1 MQMLDNSLRAAI
13 KDVGAMMR
21 ETASRS
27 EAAALQAVD
36 RAEAAL
42 ARGRATWACTQDIGD
57 QVVRSIEAAG
67 QTTLNGVA
75 EFSGA
80 LGRYSKDAL
89 AGTVELGRRGIAPKG
104 AKELVDLCIEF
115 VSRRSHAL
123 FASIDE
129 LNAIAKA
136 STFAAWSPMGDMLR
150 KAGERAS
157 A

>member
-1 MQMLDNSLRAAI
+1 MQMHDNRLRAAL
-13 KDVGAMMR
+13 KDIGTMVR

-27 EAAALQAVD
+27 EAGALQAVD

-42 ARGRATWACTQDIGD
+42 ARGRATWERAQDIGD
-57 QVVRSIEAAG
+57 QVGQCIEQLG
-67 QTTLNGVA
+67 RTTLHGVA

-89 AGTVELGRRGIAPKG
+89 KDTLELGRRSITSKG
-104 AKELVDLCIEF
+104 AKEFVDVSIEF
-115 VSRRSHAL
+115 VSRRSHA
-123 FASIDE
+123 FFNSIDE

-136 STFAAWSPMGDMLR
+136 KTLTAWSPIGDVLR
-150 KAGERAS
+150 KVGEGAS

>member
-1 MQMLDNSLRAAI
+1 MQTHDNSLRAAI
-13 KDVGAMMR
+13 KDVGTMMR

-27 EAAALQAVD
+27 EAAALKAVD

-42 ARGRATWACTQDIGD
+42 AGGRTTWERTQDIGD
-57 QVVRSIEAAG
+57 QVVQSIENAG
-67 QTTLNGVA
+67 RTTLNGVA
-75 EFSGA
+75 EFSGV

-89 AGTVELGRRGIAPKG
+89 TDTMELGRRGIASKG
-104 AKELVDLCIEF
+104 AKELLDLCIEF
-115 VSRRSHAL
+115 VSRRSHAF

-136 STFAAWSPMGDMLR
+136 STFAVWSPMGDMLR

>member
-1 MQMLDNSLRAAI
+1 MQMHDNSLRAAI
-13 KDVGAMMR
+13 KDVGTMVR

-27 EAAALQAVD
+27 EDGALQAVD

-42 ARGRATWACTQDIGD
+42 ARGRATWERTQDIGD
-57 QVVRSIEAAG
+57 QVGQCIEHLG
-67 QTTLNGVA
+67 RTTLNGIT

-89 AGTVELGRRGIAPKG
+89 KDTLELGRRSIASRG
-104 AKELVDLCIEF
+104 AKELVDLSIEF

-123 FASIDE
+123 FDSIDE

-136 STFAAWSPMGDMLR
+136 KTLAAWSPIGDMLR
-150 KAGERAS
+150 TAGEGAS